1 MQRGLNYHWAAIAGS
16 VCFTKLKFSVII
28 KLSFFSCS
36 NISLFAVSLVMFVLP
51 SVLPCI
57 NITCNFGNI
66 KSLAFHIISRRK
78 FHMLQESQGIY
89 HTQITFSLSYNKARK
104 EHRGLRLNE
113 LGSGSSSPGLSSDR
127 GGHCVVLQVNTVCS
141 ELYHHSLP
149 RNATTRESNLSIG

>member
-1 MQRGLNYHWAAIAGS
+1 MALSKGCEYIHVTSSRLISGTEMQRGLNYHWAAIAGS

-78 FHMLQESQGIY
+78 FHMLQES
-89 HTQITFSLSYNKARK
+89 
-104 EHRGLRLNE
+104 
-113 LGSGSSSPGLSSDR
+113 
-127 GGHCVVLQVNTVCS
+127 
-141 ELYHHSLP
+141 
-149 RNATTRESNLSIG
+149 